1 MYNPF
6 IEDEF
11 QKRLNED
18 PTFYVRYVKSRI
30 AEMDKKLNDYI
41 KQEDERLTK
50 QLKNRPPK
58 PRSTINGPR
67 TAIKKPLTA
76 DRGPQTGRRR
86 RRLAFQRALHPA
98 RHVRGHS
105 TPANA
110 ARARRPLADSG
121 VPVRAPF
128 SGRPRRDTSL
138 SGPWPPRRRSTSLRT
153 SRNCCRPMKQGEVG
167 MYIPCVRATWM
178 H

>member
-67 TAIKKPLTA
+67 TAIKKPRTA
-76 DRGPQTGRRR
+76 DRGP
-86 RRLAFQRALHPA
+86 RLAVTSNGLDKRNMETLRESSRKLQVQLDKENE
-98 RHVRGHS
+98 VKK
-105 TPANA
+105 
-110 ARARRPLADSG
+110 RREHFLKTAKEYG
-121 VPVRAPF
+121 
-128 SGRPRRDTSL
+128 L
-138 SGPWPPRRRSTSLRT
+138 
-153 SRNCCRPMKQGEVG
+153 
-167 MYIPCVRATWM
+167 
-178 H
+178 